1 MCVCVCARL
10 LLLCAVGARACA
22 APQLLLGA
30 SQVMEAEDR
39 LVFLELLPFWWAWEQ
54 K

>member
-1 MCVCVCARL
+1 M
-10 LLLCAVGARACA
+10 LLLCAVGATACA
-22 APQLLLGA
+22 AGTPPGGAPRSLLGA
-30 SQVMEAEDR
+30 SQVMEVEDR